1 MRILRSFR
9 LPDVGEEATIHHEG
23 QDILINVN
31 MLNDIRKLGFGNYG
45 SVMLVEVENHPDIK
59 MAVKVFMKI
68 QSNISIIRLTF
79 L

>member
-1 MRILRSFR
+1 MFWFQYDFR

-23 QDILINVN
+23 QEILINVN

-59 MAVKVFMKI
+59 MAVKVD
-68 QSNISIIRLTF
+68 ISFHDSIE
-79 L
+79 